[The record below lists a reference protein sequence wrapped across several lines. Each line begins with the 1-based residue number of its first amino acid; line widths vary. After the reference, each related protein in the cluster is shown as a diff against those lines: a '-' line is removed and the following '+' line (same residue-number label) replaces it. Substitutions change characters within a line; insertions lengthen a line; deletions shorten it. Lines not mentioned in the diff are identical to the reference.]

1 MKVLIATTYIYR
13 KEWPEFTRNR
23 TGFGIMV
30 NDIFESV
37 SEEADTFLLSQ
48 VITEGHGKVLKHTWG
63 DVFRCAKPKHWGK
76 GFKYFLG
83 YPQGLK
89 SRLKYFY
96 YALNSGTIQTAIREI
111 KPDVVHIQGIGAQ
124 IKPFI
129 DVCEEEKVPYI
140 VTLHGLIGL
149 DDTIRAAAWDKQ
161 MEKDFLIEADRKGI
175 PVTVISTGM
184 KRRIEK
190 NYLGHEAK
198 NITVVCN
205 GTRIPFDEK
214 LISLDQ
220 IYLRKEYGLTDEK
233 IIVAIGTVCERKN
246 QIQTV
251 RAMKMVKTPCHLFLC
266 GADVTNGEV
275 QKEIEDA
282 GLKDQVHLLGF
293 LPREKV
299 NQILEQAE
307 LNVVSSKDE
316 GFGLSIIEAYSH
328 GVPTVTFA
336 DLDAVPDLFDEQ
348 AMVKVDERSDEA
360 LATGIE
366 NGLDKTWD
374 KAWIRKYAM
383 SFSLEKLAEQY
394 KAEYTEALTRGGVIS
409 IAKTC
414 DYLTIQRILGYR
426 VLAYIGNISDNKNQI
441 ELVRFMSELGNKKI
455 LAVLV
460 GREMDGGKARKYT
473 IENGLDNVVLAGF
486 CSEMDSIWM
495 NIDLNVFLSKNDGF
509 GLSIIEG
516 YMRGVPSLMNR
527 DLDAYEDVICDDALV
542 ATGIGNSKKVIEAIE
557 AALSN
562 EWRRN
567 KIINGAVAFSVGEMS
582 RLYNGCYERTLSMM
596 Q

>member
-1 MKVLIATTYIYR
+1 MKVLIATTYIYK

-37 SEEADTFLLSQ
+37 SEEAETYLLSQ
-48 VITEGHGKVLKHTWG
+48 VITEGHGKVLRHTWG
-63 DVFRCAKPKHWGK
+63 DVLGSARPKDLGK
-76 GFKYFLG
+76 GFQYFFG
-83 YPQGLK
+83 YQQGLK
-89 SRLKYFY
+89 SRIKYFY
-96 YALNSGTIQTAIREI
+96 YALNSGSIRKTIRTI

-129 DVCEEEKVPYI
+129 DVCEDEKVPYI

-149 DDTIRAAAWDKQ
+149 DDTVRAAAWDKQ
-161 MEKDFLIEADRKGI
+161 MEKDFLIEADKRGI

-184 KRRIEK
+184 KQRIEK

-205 GTRIPFDEK
+205 GTRIPYDEK
-214 LISLDQ
+214 LINEEQLD
-220 IYLRKEYGLTDEK
+220 LRNEYGLTDEK
-233 IIVAIGTVCERKN
+233 IIVAIGSLCERKN
-246 QIQTV
+246 QIQIV
-251 RAMKMVKTPCHLFLC
+251 RAMRMVKTSCHLFLC
-266 GADVTNGEV
+266 GGDALNGAV
-275 QKEIEDA
+275 QKTVDDA
-282 GLKDQVHLLGF
+282 GLNERVHLLGF
-293 LPREKV
+293 LPHDKV
-299 NQILEQAE
+299 EQVLEQAD
-307 LNVVSSKDE
+307 LNVVASKDE
-316 GFGLSIIEAYSH
+316 GFGFSIIEAYSH
-328 GVPTVTFA
+328 GIPTVAFA
-336 DLDAVPDLFDEQ
+336 DLDAISDLFDKRS
-348 AMVKVDERSDEA
+348 MVTIAERSDEA
-360 LATGIE
+360 LAGGIE
-366 NGLDKTWD
+366 NGLVMNWN
-374 KAWIRKYAM
+374 KAWIRDYAK
-383 SFSLEKLAEQY
+383 SFSVEKLAKRY
-394 KAEYTEALTRGGVIS
+394 KAEYKEVLAREGVLP

-414 DYLTIQRILGYR
+414 DYLAIQRILGYK
-426 VLAYIGNISDNKNQI
+426 VLAYIGNFTDNKNQI
-441 ELVRFMSELGNKKI
+441 ELVRLMPEWKDKKI
-455 LAVLV
+455 LVVLV
-460 GREMDGGKARKYT
+460 GREMDGGKVRKYT

-516 YMRGVPSLMNR
+516 YMRGVPSVMNR

-542 ATGIGNSKKVIEAIE
+542 ATRIGNSKKVIEAIE

-567 KIINGAVAFSVGEMS
+567 KIINGAVAFSVGEMA
-582 RLYNGCYERTLSMM
+582 RLYNECYERTLSMM